1 MRRRIKE
8 IKALLGNKLDNSVQL
23 LNSLQTNGI
32 LTGNAISR
40 IVSEIILCAVDKEII
55 ARIPDIKY
63 LRFVDDYFI
72 FVQDRSQVDG
82 IISCFQ
88 QELARYELII
98 NENKVNVLE
107 SPFVF
112 GNAWVEQMKVFVSLN
127 PMILLEKTVIE
138 YHEYKDIAILKYGLK
153 IIRTMKFTKKEW
165 RNIEPIIINILVKFP
180 NLASI
185 ITLIIKNNENHIDR
199 ILLKNSI
206 YTIIDIHLKLNND
219 EEIIWAVWLAKT
231 FNISLSLGYIKKLL
245 VSENWLAIII
255 ILDMVSKRKKEKGVR
270 DLIVKFRNRIKEEYF
285 SDGDSEKNM
294 YSEIWLIAYES
305 DKNKWLNTGG
315 NELDQFV
322 EARKNGFFKQLK
334 NKSVDFYKSDYE
346 YDLIQ
351 SANYKNNIYVTY
363 RELIEILGN
372 FKESILENKLD
383 ILDESEYEKYLEE
396 VYELAREHISSLDN
410 Y

>member
-1 MRRRIKE
+1 ME
-8 IKALLGNKLDNSVQL
+8 I
-23 LNSLQTNGI
+23 
-32 LTGNAISR
+32 
-40 IVSEIILCAVDKEII
+40 
-55 ARIPDIKY
+55 
-63 LRFVDDYFI
+63 
-72 FVQDRSQVDG
+72 
-82 IISCFQ
+82 
-88 QELARYELII
+88 
-98 NENKVNVLE
+98 
-107 SPFVF
+107 
-112 GNAWVEQMKVFVSLN
+112 
-127 PMILLEKTVIE
+127 
-138 YHEYKDIAILKYGLK
+138 
-153 IIRTMKFTKKEW
+153 
-165 RNIEPIIINILVKFP
+165 
-180 NLASI
+180 
-185 ITLIIKNNENHIDR
+185 
-199 ILLKNSI
+199 
-206 YTIIDIHLKLNND
+206 
-219 EEIIWAVWLAKT
+219 
-231 FNISLSLGYIKKLL
+231 
-245 VSENWLAIII
+245 
-255 ILDMVSKRKKEKGVR
+255 RK
-270 DLIVKFRNRIKEEYF
+270 
-285 SDGDSEKNM
+285 KNM